1 VAAAIAAVKRL
12 HGEVEPAPA
21 PAARAAP
28 RYTPAPDEARRAA
41 RALVAAAIA
50 AVKQLHGEVEPAP
63 APAPAARAARPAGTE
78 PAGEPAVA
86 AAAGERE
93 GGAEAAG
100 AQEQAALLRRQ
111 EEQREAE
118 DAITL
123 AAQELRDEAAA
134 AGPGDDDGDRD
145 KAEGAGAAL
154 PAAARPAGP
163 EGGAAGEGEGAAGG
177 PPRQAQEGE
186 EQQAAQEPAPQQQP
200 EQQQQQQP
208 APPPPPPY
216 VPRMCVICADR
227 AEAVAVGPC
236 DHSEICHH
244 CCLRLRIL
252 YRDARC
258 PLCKADNATVYLTAA
273 ASSAPAATVAEGG
286 APQPQPQPHA
296 PPPPPPPPPSFEELE
311 AARARA
317 PDRFY
322 SGKRWALG
330 VHVDKAMPD
339 PPPALLAPGGGVAAA
354 AALRAW
360 QGRWRVPLHVQLLQW
375 TSRSCPVCDP
385 LVSSPAWAR
394 SDPSATKCH
403 LLGAS
408 CRLPSARAFW
418 CKPPSLRPWVFRR
431 FPACRVP
438 PPLWF
443 ATPPLLQWAVPRP
456 PLPRAATAGRLGHP
470 RSCGSTC

>member
-1 VAAAIAAVKRL
+1 
-12 HGEVEPAPA
+12 
-21 PAARAAP
+21 
-28 RYTPAPDEARRAA
+28 
-41 RALVAAAIA
+41 
-50 AVKQLHGEVEPAP
+50 
-63 APAPAARAARPAGTE
+63 
-78 PAGEPAVA
+78 
-86 AAAGERE
+86 
-93 GGAEAAG
+93 
-100 AQEQAALLRRQ
+100 
-111 EEQREAE
+111 
-118 DAITL
+118 
-123 AAQELRDEAAA
+123 
-134 AGPGDDDGDRD
+134 
-145 KAEGAGAAL
+145 
-154 PAAARPAGP
+154 
-163 EGGAAGEGEGAAGG
+163 
-177 PPRQAQEGE
+177 
-186 EQQAAQEPAPQQQP
+186 
-200 EQQQQQQP
+200 
-208 APPPPPPY
+208 
-216 VPRMCVICADR
+216 MCVICADR

-385 LVSSPAWAR
+385 LGRNRRPFGTPKELR
-394 SDPSATKCH
+394 EH
-403 LLGAS
+403 LLTHGRVQCPVCVQAG
-408 CRLPSARAFW
+408 
-418 CKPPSLRPWVFRR
+418 RR
-431 FPACRVP
+431 FPLELEAH
-438 PPLWF
+438 
-443 ATPPLLQWAVPRP
+443 QIDD
-456 PLPRAATAGRLGHP
+456 LPRHLARAHKHCAFCDEYYYGDDEMYDHMKRKHFHCGICQAAGTHHLYFA
-470 RSCGSTC
+470 